1 MKTAAEI
8 LEAFDNVRRAQRA
21 GVYAP
26 HKPLL
31 ILLALARVQRD
42 EPRLV
47 AFATIDSLLQ
57 SLLAEFGPSGAAK
70 SRHYPFWHLATDGQG
85 ALWDLNGPRDM
96 LSRPPGATP
105 NLGEL
110 RTHHVQGGFPL
121 QVDEALRKVPG
132 LLEAVA
138 ARVLET
144 YFPTTLHADI
154 AAAVGLDLD
163 RPLAHMASESDVPS
177 YGSAQRR
184 RRDPGFRERVLRA
197 YEYRCCVC
205 GFDLRIGQM
214 SAGLEAAHIQWH
226 HAGGPDTEPNGLAL
240 CALHHKLFDLGAFTV
255 DVAEHRVLFSQHA
268 MAGDR
273 SQQGELRHHGQR
285 LLAPQQVEMRPAL
298 PFLVWNQKN
307 VFKTP
312 ARKMDA
318 GALRTTPPHAER

>member
-1 MKTAAEI
+1 MKTAAEV
-8 LEAFDNVRRAQRA
+8 LQAFDEIRRAQRA

-31 ILLALARVQRD
+31 ILLALARVQRN

-47 AFATIDSLLQ
+47 EFAAIDAPLQ
-57 SLLAEFGPSGAAK
+57 SLLAEFGPSSAAK

-85 ALWDLNGPRDM
+85 ALWDLRGPRELLM
-96 LSRPPGATP
+96 RPAAATP

-110 RTHHVQGGFPL
+110 RTHHVLGGFPED
-121 QVDEALRKVPG
+121 VDHALRHVPG

-138 ARVLET
+138 ARVLNMC
-144 YFPTTLHADI
+144 FPATLHADI
-154 AAAVGLDLD
+154 AAAVGLALD
-163 RPLAHMASESDVPS
+163 QPVAAHAGEQAPPDYITVE
-177 YGSAQRR
+177 RR

-205 GFDLRIGQM
+205 GFDLRIGQL

-226 HAGGPDTEPNGLAL
+226 HVGGPDVEPNGLAL

-255 DVAEHRVLFSQHA
+255 EPSEHRVVFSQHA
-268 MAGDR
+268 IASDR
-273 SQQGELRHHGQR
+273 SSLGELRHHGR
-285 LLAPQQVEMRPAL
+285 PMLAPQQLDMRPA
-298 PFLVWNQKN
+298 PGFLAWNLKN

-312 ARKMDA
+312 GRSWASS
-318 GALRTTPPHAER
+318 

>member
-1 MKTAAEI
+1 MKTAAEV
-8 LEAFDNVRRAQRA
+8 LEAFDNIRRAQRA

-31 ILLALARVQRD
+31 ILLALARVQRN
-42 EPRLV
+42 EPRLMDFSAV
-47 AFATIDSLLQ
+47 DAQLQ
-57 SLLAEFGPSGAAK
+57 SLLTEFGPSSAAK

-85 ALWDLNGPRDM
+85 TLWELRGPREVLM
-96 LSRPPGATP
+96 RPAGATP

-110 RTHHVQGGFPL
+110 RAHHVLGGFPNEID
-121 QVDEALRKVPG
+121 QALRRVPA

-138 ARVLET
+138 ARVLES
-144 YFPTTLHADI
+144 YFPATLHADI
-154 AAAVGLDLD
+154 AASVGLSLD
-163 RPLAHMASESDVPS
+163 RPAMVQTAEPQAVG
-177 YGSAQRR
+177 YVTAERR

-205 GFDLRIGQM
+205 GFDLRIGQI

-226 HAGGPDTEPNGLAL
+226 HVGGPDVEPNGLSL

-255 DVAEHRVLFSQHA
+255 EPAEFRVVFSQHT

-273 SQQGELRHHGQR
+273 GPQGELRHHGHR
-285 LLAPQQVEMRPAL
+285 LLAPQQVDMRPAPDYL
-298 PFLVWNQKN
+298 KWNLRN

-312 ARKMDA
+312 GRQVAA
-318 GALRTTPPHAER
+318 GDLSATPHELR

>member
-1 MKTAAEI
+1 MKTAAQV
-8 LEAFDNVRRAQRA
+8 LEAFDNIRRAQRA

-31 ILLALARVQRD
+31 VLLALARVQR
-42 EPRLV
+42 EESRLV
-47 AFATIDSLLQ
+47 EFADIDGALQ

-85 ALWDLNGPRDM
+85 ALWDLNGPCE
-96 LSRPPGATP
+96 LLARPAGATP

-110 RTHHVQGGFPL
+110 RTHHVKAGFPAE
-121 QVDEALRKVPG
+121 VDEALRKVPG

-154 AAAVGLDLD
+154 AAAVGLDLG
-163 RPLAHMASESDVPS
+163 RQVAQLAGESDGPN
-177 YGSAQRR
+177 YGSAERR

-205 GFDLRIGQM
+205 GFDLRIGQV

-226 HAGGPDTEPNGLAL
+226 HVGGPDIEPNGLAL

-255 DVAEHRVLFSQHA
+255 EPAEHRVIFSQHA

-285 LLAPQQVEMRPAL
+285 LLAPQQADMRPAP
-298 PFLVWNQKN
+298 PFLAWNQKN
-307 VFKTP
+307 VFKAP
-312 ARKMDA
+312 ARQVANDH
-318 GALRTTPPHAER
+318 LRSRSP